1 MDLVTALDDAG
12 TEFGR
17 LVDGTRPDQLGD
29 ASPCTE
35 FTVRDVINHITGGA
49 TMFAAAF
56 EHGAVPDDELAR
68 IMSGD
73 LLGDDP
79 SAAFAAARARVQTAV
94 GGPGAPDDSLTF
106 PWGEM
111 TREAAVQLA
120 LFDVAVHAWDLAQ
133 ATGQELR
140 LSDEVARAVL
150 EFAPGLGIDGARGVM
165 FAEEIVVVE
174 TAPAWDRV
182 VAFAGRQP

>member
-1 MDLVTALDDAG
+1 MDLIAALDDVG

-17 LVDGTRPDQLGD
+17 LVEGTRPDQLDD
-29 ASPCTE
+29 ATPCTE

-56 EHGAVPDDELAR
+56 EEGFVSDDELAR
-68 IMSGD
+68 VMGGD

-79 SAAFAAARARVQTAV
+79 AAAFAAARERVTAAV
-94 GGPGAPDDSLTF
+94 RLAGAPDDVLAF

-120 LFDVAVHAWDLAQ
+120 LFDVGVHAWDLAR

-140 LSDEVARAVL
+140 LSDDLALAIL
-150 EFAPGLGIDGARGVM
+150 AFAASIGIDDARGMM
-165 FAEEIVVVE
+165 FAEEIVIVE

-182 VAFAGRQP
+182 AAYTGRQP